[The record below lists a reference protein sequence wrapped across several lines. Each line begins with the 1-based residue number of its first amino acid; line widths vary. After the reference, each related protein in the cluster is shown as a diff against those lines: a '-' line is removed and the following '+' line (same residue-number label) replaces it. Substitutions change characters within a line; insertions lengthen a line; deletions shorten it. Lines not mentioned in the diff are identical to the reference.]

1 MRIGIV
7 GGTGKEG
14 AGLGVR
20 WAVAGHEVVI
30 GSRDAERAR
39 GKAAELAA
47 RAPGARVAGM
57 SNRDAVAAAEVVVL
71 AVPATGLAATLPEV
85 REACRGKI
93 VVSTVV
99 PLTFGG
105 GRLFTPPAQG
115 SSAEEA
121 QELLGPD
128 ARVVAAFHHIAAH
141 ELAAGDHAI
150 ECDLL
155 LCGGDA
161 EAKRVVTELGASMGL
176 RAVDVGAL
184 YNAGPLEGITAVL
197 ATINR
202 RYKLKNSGIK
212 ITGLPELAWERSTG
226 EAGGG
231 LSPMAEESGGDTL
244 GVGEVLEQEVGLL
257 AQELLA
263 PEPAGGH
270 GHRDGPEGARAV
282 DVVRR
287 VADHEHV
294 AGPEG
299 VADQRVGPAGR
310 Q

>member
-14 AGLGVR
+14 LGLGAR
-20 WAVAGHEVVI
+20 WAVAGHEVII

-39 GKAAELAA
+39 TKAAELLAGVSAA
-47 RAPGARVAGM
+47 RVSGAA
-57 SNRDAVAAAEVVVL
+57 NKDAVATADLVVL
-71 AVPATGLAATLPEV
+71 TVPANGLAATLPELV
-85 REACRGKI
+85 EACRGKI

-105 GRLFTPPAQG
+105 GRLFTPPPEG
-115 SSAEEA
+115 SSAEQA
-121 QELLGPD
+121 QALLGPE

-141 ELAAGDHAI
+141 ELAAGDHDI
-150 ECDLL
+150 DCDLL

-184 YNAGPLEGITAVL
+184 TNAGPLEGITAIL

-212 ITGLPELAWERSTG
+212 ITGL
-226 EAGGG
+226 
-231 LSPMAEESGGDTL
+231 
-244 GVGEVLEQEVGLL
+244 
-257 AQELLA
+257 
-263 PEPAGGH
+263 
-270 GHRDGPEGARAV
+270 
-282 DVVRR
+282 
-287 VADHEHV
+287 
-294 AGPEG
+294 
-299 VADQRVGPAGR
+299 
-310 Q
+310 